1 MHTYL
6 DLDGPPPRIEGG
18 YLVIEDGDGAQLRTP
33 VLGGRH
39 EHVHE
44 QLRLAIGAIE
54 DRFGF
59 TEPTT
64 VIASELDDSWV
75 GHQFRLCLPPLSDG
89 TVPYTAWADI
99 ERIEPSPFG
108 WCVTVHATD
117 GTFAEV
123 DLNDAVQVRRRLS
136 LAEINEQPKAV
147 A

>member
-18 YLVIEDGDGAQLRTP
+18 YLVIEDGDGAQLRIA

-44 QLRLAIGAIE
+44 QLSLALGAIE
-54 DRFGF
+54 DRFAF
-59 TEPTT
+59 TTPTT
-64 VIASELDDSWV
+64 IVGSELDDSWV

-99 ERIEPSPFG
+99 ERLSPSPFG
-108 WCVTVHATD
+108 WTVGVHSAD

-123 DLNDAVQVRRRLS
+123 DLKDAVQVRRRLS